1 MPAER
6 SSNTKDQ
13 GKNKVFVFGQGV
25 QSTVSER
32 DEVRKAGGDSKDHGE
47 KSGFYSNAVG
57 PYANY
62 LMYVLS

>member
-1 MPAER
+1 M
-6 SSNTKDQ
+6 
-13 GKNKVFVFGQGV
+13 
-25 QSTVSER
+25 SER

-47 KSGFYSNAVG
+47 KSGFYSNAVE